1 MVSEKLLSSENFV
14 DYDIPMKQSNM
25 NLHSNGHLEFYN
37 GQAKPKPQQRCAN
50 FLFFYL
56 IQPSPYLPRKFLLV
70 VAAYA
75 VIIVEYNLQP

>member
-1 MVSEKLLSSENFV
+1 
-14 DYDIPMKQSNM
+14 M
-25 NLHSNGHLEFYN
+25 NLHSNGHLEVWN
-37 GQAKPKPQQRCAN
+37 CQAKPKPQQRCAN

-56 IQPSPYLPRKFLLV
+56 IQPSPYLPRKMLLV